1 MTAAATSPREPT
13 PAQLAVS
20 GLRVRFGPLTALD
33 GVDLEVGAGELVALA
48 GENGAGKS
56 TLVRC
61 IAGDIA
67 PDSGQVAL
75 DGKPVPPDP
84 ISAKRRGVSVVWQ
97 DLALC
102 DNLDIASNVLLGRE
116 RRRQLFSHVRMT
128 ADAAALFA
136 RLGVPLHDTTRSVRS
151 LSGGQRQLVAV
162 ARAMADSPRLLLL
175 DEPTSSLGV
184 QESALV
190 EELIMRVREQGT
202 TVLLAC
208 HDINQ
213 MFRLADRIAV
223 LRHGRLIAQVTP
235 AEVHP
240 GDVVALLSGQ
250 EVDSSARRQLTR
262 LHGLTDRLVSADPS
276 SSLSLILSALGA
288 ALGSE
293 RLCIHLVEG
302 SSLLCAASLG
312 LAPPLQAAWSRLPRG
327 PAGGPVG
334 LAAAAECPVIEDNVQ
349 TGRAWAGFAGLA
361 RASRVASS
369 WSVPVLGPGGLLG
382 VITVFRATAGQPRRD
397 DLDLA
402 TLYAGYAASAI
413 ERDRLLDEATARNRV
428 LETIREMLQTL
439 AGPVPVAD
447 GLGTALQALR
457 RGLAADEVALLV
469 GQPDGP
475 PSCRASAGL
484 PGNPGTGREAPGPAS
499 GPAVTAVPAMPA
511 GPAVTTWPAVTA
523 GPARAGGPAVTAH
536 PAVPA
541 VPAVPAMPAGP
552 VVAAGPAV
560 TLAVRQAAEAALAR
574 AHAGQL
580 DAVEHRSLAD
590 GARLLSVAFSAPGG
604 PAVLVARWQG
614 GHPLADSTAL
624 LEDAAHS
631 LRLALEREAA
641 WVAHQ
646 EAAGLRRS
654 RELQQGFLSRL
665 SHELRTPLTAIKGYA
680 SSLLQPD
687 VTWDAE
693 SEHRFLTRIAAE
705 SSRLGRLVDDLLR
718 FSAIE
723 SGVLRLQHDWCDLA
737 LVLDAAVAC
746 LPPEGALRVDVR
758 CAADLPAIWAD
769 HDRLEQVFVNLL
781 GNAIGHN
788 PPGTRVTVSAA
799 ADGPDAVTVSVAD
812 NGTGVPPDVA
822 LAPFE
827 PMRRRRAPGSGSG
840 LGLSIARGIVTA
852 HGGQLELLQPGVGTC
867 FRIQLPVENPDGP
880 ADDGPRPRS
889 DLAAVAGD
897 GGPWPAREAN
907 ADA

>member
-1 MTAAATSPREPT
+1 MTAAATSPREAA

-84 ISAKRRGVSVVWQ
+84 VSAKRRGISVVWQ

-128 ADAAALFA
+128 TDAAALFA
-136 RLGVPLHDTTRSVRS
+136 RLGVPLHDTARSVRS

-293 RLCIHLVEG
+293 RLCIHLAEG

-312 LAPPLQAAWSRLPRG
+312 LAPQLQAAWSRLPFG

-334 LAAAAECPVIEDNVQ
+334 LAAAAEAPVIEDNVQ
-349 TGRAWAGFAGLA
+349 AGRAWADFADLA
-361 RASRVASS
+361 RASKVASS
-369 WSVPVLGPGGLLG
+369 WSVPVLGPGGLLA
-382 VITVFRATAGQPRRD
+382 VITVFRATAGRPRRD

-447 GLGTALQALR
+447 GLGIALQALR

-484 PGNPGTGREAPGPAS
+484 PGNAGTAREDPGP
-499 GPAVTAVPAMPA
+499 
-511 GPAVTTWPAVTA
+511 
-523 GPARAGGPAVTAH
+523 
-536 PAVPA
+536 
-541 VPAVPAMPAGP
+541 
-552 VVAAGPAV
+552 AAGPAA
-560 TLAVRQAAEAALAR
+560 TT
-574 AHAGQL
+574 
-580 DAVEHRSLAD
+580 
-590 GARLLSVAFSAPGG
+590 G
-604 PAVLVARWQG
+604 PAT
-614 GHPLADSTAL
+614 TA
-624 LEDAAHS
+624 A
-631 LRLALEREAA
+631 
-641 WVAHQ
+641 
-646 EAAGLRRS
+646 
-654 RELQQGFLSRL
+654 
-665 SHELRTPLTAIKGYA
+665 PA
-680 SSLLQPD
+680 SGQP
-687 VTWDAE
+687 
-693 SEHRFLTRIAAE
+693 
-705 SSRLGRLVDDLLR
+705 
-718 FSAIE
+718 
-723 SGVLRLQHDWCDLA
+723 
-737 LVLDAAVAC
+737 
-746 LPPEGALRVDVR
+746 
-758 CAADLPAIWAD
+758 
-769 HDRLEQVFVNLL
+769 
-781 GNAIGHN
+781 
-788 PPGTRVTVSAA
+788 
-799 ADGPDAVTVSVAD
+799 
-812 NGTGVPPDVA
+812 
-822 LAPFE
+822 
-827 PMRRRRAPGSGSG
+827 
-840 LGLSIARGIVTA
+840 
-852 HGGQLELLQPGVGTC
+852 
-867 FRIQLPVENPDGP
+867 
-880 ADDGPRPRS
+880 
-889 DLAAVAGD
+889 
-897 GGPWPAREAN
+897 
-907 ADA
+907 